1 MTDNPRPI
9 TLAVAALGG
18 QGGGVLSGWIVKTAE
33 NCGYIAQYTSVPG
46 VAQRTGA
53 TIYCIELFPKAAAV
67 KEGKLPVLALTPM
80 PGDVDIVIAAELM
93 EAGRAV
99 SRGFVTPD
107 VTTLITSTHREYAIS
122 EKSAMGDGIADAEVV
137 LKVARDRAKRLVAYD
152 MKAAA
157 EAAGSVISS
166 ALFGALAGSG
176 ALPFPRSAFEDTIR
190 AGGRMV
196 ETNLASFA
204 NSYERAQSGQTD
216 SDTVV
221 KAVASTKTV
230 ESKQALSK
238 PVEALLERIRSSFP
252 AAIHPTLI
260 EGARRCVDYQDPAYG
275 QFYLD
280 RLDSVLSLD
289 SGPRGYVL
297 TETVARYLALWMS
310 YEDTIRVADLKTRGS
325 RFERAQKEVR
335 VKPDQI
341 VYLTEFMHPRVEEIA
356 DTLPAPIGR
365 YIMASPRLQ
374 TFMGRFTKKGRHIR
388 TAKLSG
394 FLLLAFLSSLRRIR
408 RSTLRY
414 KVEQARIEDWLG
426 RVKSPAASDYDF
438 AVEIARCQ
446 RLVKGY
452 GDTHMRGL
460 KNFAHLMDASE
471 TLAGRKDAA
480 RVLSGLRNAAL
491 ADDVGET
498 LQKELETLSSKSK
511 SVA

>member
-53 TIYCIELFPKAAAV
+53 TIYCIELFPKAAAI
-67 KEGKLPVLALTPM
+67 KEGKPPVLALTPM

-107 VTTLITSTHREYAIS
+107 VTTLIASTHREYAIS
-122 EKSAMGDGIADAEVV
+122 EKSAMGDGIADAETV
-137 LKVARDRAKRLVAYD
+137 LKIAKERAKRLVAYD

-157 EAAGSVISS
+157 EEAGSVISS

-176 ALPFPRSAFEDTIR
+176 ALPFPRSAFEETIR

-196 ETNLASFA
+196 AVNLASFA
-204 NSYERAQSGQTD
+204 KSYERARSGETHGGTID
-216 SDTVV
+216 
-221 KAVASTKTV
+221 KAVISTKV
-230 ESKQALSK
+230 VDSKKDLSK
-238 PVEALLERIRSSFP
+238 PARALLDRLVTSFP
-252 AAIHPTLI
+252 AAIHQTLI
-260 EGARRCVDYQDPAYG
+260 EGARRCVDYQDPDYG
-275 QFYLD
+275 QLYLD
-280 RLDSVLSLD
+280 RLVPILALD
-289 SGPRGYVL
+289 SGPKGYVL
-297 TETVARYLALWMS
+297 TETVARHLALWMA

-335 VKPDQI
+335 AQPDQI

-356 DTLPAPIGR
+356 DTLPAPVGR
-365 YIMASPRLQ
+365 YIMESPRLRA
-374 TFMGRFTKKGRHIR
+374 FIGRFTKKGRHVP

-394 FLLLAFLSSLRRIR
+394 FLLLSFLASLRRIR

-414 KVEQARIEDWLG
+414 KVEQARIDDWLEM
-426 RVKSPAASDYDF
+426 VKSHAASDYDF

-446 RLVKGY
+446 RLIKGY

-460 KNFAHLMDASE
+460 ENFAHLMKAVKILEGQKSAAQK
-471 TLAGRKDAA
+471 LAA
-480 RVLSGLRNAAL
+480 LRDAAL
-491 ADDVGET
+491 ADDMGKV
-498 LQKELETLSSKSK
+498 LQAELAKLSPS
-511 SVA
+511 